1 MLGAQFREM
10 LLFLSP
16 SRVTNPAALTISS
29 VPRQVLGRNPK
40 VRPKRRPF
48 GALWWRLFF
57 EHALSRYVVA
67 LAPFPIAMV
76 IWPHLALPIS
86 QAPVLMFGIV
96 LFIESNVLSVPTP
109 ARRRAL
115 ISEAD
120 AGRGLDLLRVR
131 ATAALTRIAAKR
143 DLPDSTLHLVVEQSA
158 MARVEPLTFVSV
170 QSDGP
175 VKVFLEL
182 DDAEEAFL
190 RETLF
195 ADPLDERALLK
206 INLADNLFLRSVPL
220 PAGSVSA
227 HARLAAMGREQQ
239 RAETI

>member
-1 MLGAQFREM
+1 M
-10 LLFLSP
+10 LLLLTP
-16 SRVTNPAALTISS
+16 STVIDPSALTVSS

-48 GALWWRLFF
+48 GAVWWRLFF
-57 EHALSRYVVA
+57 EHALARYVVA
-67 LAPFPIAMV
+67 LAPFPVAMV

-109 ARRRAL
+109 TRRRAL

-120 AGRGLDLLRVR
+120 AGRGLDLLTVR
-131 ATAALTRIAAKR
+131 ARAALTRIAAGR
-143 DLPDSTLHLVVEQSA
+143 DLSGATLHLVVEQSA

-170 QSDGP
+170 QSEGA
-175 VKVFLEL
+175 VRAFLEL
-182 DDAEEAFL
+182 DEAERSFL

-195 ADPLDERALLK
+195 VEPFDERTLLK
-206 INLADNLFLRSVPL
+206 INLAENRFLRSIAL
-220 PAGSVSA
+220 EAGSVSA
-227 HARLAAMGREQQ
+227 HARLAALGRNREL
-239 RAETI
+239 AGTG